1 MNQAKSR
8 ADWRRMAAGLKYA
21 TGHFIDGEH
30 VAGQG
35 ARFTVVNPASAE
47 PLCEVASGTAADID
61 LAVASGRRAF
71 AAGAWRHMAPRDR
84 LDVLNR
90 LAALIDQN
98 TDRLALLDTLVMG
111 KPIRDMLAVDV
122 PQSSLTFR
130 YFAELSDKVEGA
142 VTATA
147 VEAFHY
153 TLREPLGVVGC
164 IVPWNFPLMMTA
176 WKIAPALAAG
186 NSVVLKPA
194 ENSPLSALLL
204 AELFVEAGGPPG
216 VLNVVNGNGL
226 DAGAPLALHRD
237 VAKISFTG
245 STATG

>member
-1 MNQAKSR
+1 
-8 ADWRRMAAGLKYA
+8 
-21 TGHFIDGEH
+21 
-30 VAGQG
+30 
-35 ARFTVVNPASAE
+35 
-47 PLCEVASGTAADID
+47 
-61 LAVASGRRAF
+61 
-71 AAGAWRHMAPRDR
+71 
-84 LDVLNR
+84 
-90 LAALIDQN
+90 
-98 TDRLALLDTLVMG
+98 MG

-122 PQSSLTFR
+122 PQSALTFR

-147 VEAFHY
+147 VDAFHY

-204 AELFVEAGGPPG
+204 AELFVEAGGPAG
-216 VLNVVNGNGL
+216 VLNVVNGSGL
-226 DAGAPLALHRD
+226 DAGAPLALHND

-245 STATG
+245 STATGKKMLEYSAQLEHEAREPRMRRQVAAGLPRRPRGPRPCRDLRHQRHLPDGWRVVQRRLAAARRQAHRARVRGAIHRARAATPTVPATRSIPRPISDRS